1 LGISLISLKKKSQ
14 TILFLLFLLATCLAL
29 LWALDLPQKIFFKTD
44 YLCVTRGYSYRYQD
58 GKRIDEAIPDP
69 LRFELKTFKY
79 SKHYEIEKNSIFL
92 EHQNQNI
99 VRNTQGSTDVEDLYL
114 YDVINPTT
122 HERTQTSLV
131 INTLSGDMR
140 LMHHRWMPPKGWEN
154 SDLYYFSGYCLPK
167 EKIITPEQKETFGLG
182 DQH

>member
-1 LGISLISLKKKSQ
+1 LISLKKKSQ
-14 TILFLLFLLATCLAL
+14 TILSLLIFLVACIAL
-29 LWALDLPQKIFFKTD
+29 LWVFDLPQKTFLKTD

-58 GKRIDEAIPDP
+58 GKRVDQAIPDL
-69 LRFELKTFKY
+69 LRFELKTYKF
-79 SKHYEIEKNSIFL
+79 SKHYEIEKNPIFL

-167 EKIITPEQKETFGLG
+167 EKIITPEQKETFGV
-182 DQH
+182 DTKH